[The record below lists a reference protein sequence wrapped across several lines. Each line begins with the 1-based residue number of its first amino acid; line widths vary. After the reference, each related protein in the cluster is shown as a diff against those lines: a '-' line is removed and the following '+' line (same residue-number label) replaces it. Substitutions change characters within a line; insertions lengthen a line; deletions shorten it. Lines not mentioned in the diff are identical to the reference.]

1 MFNYFHSGEQG
12 SVGDKGT
19 KGYRG
24 PNGRRGPPGS
34 TGICN
39 LDVNPEL
46 SIYRKYYIFSVA
58 HCTVVQECSESY
70 EQAPLACSV

>member
-1 MFNYFHSGEQG
+1 MCLIIFHSGEQG

-58 HCTVVQECSESY
+58 QCFTGVQ
-70 EQAPLACSV
+70 

>member
-24 PNGRRGPPGS
+24 SNGRRGPPGS
-34 TGICN
+34 TRICN
-39 LDVNPEL
+39 LDVKPEL
-46 SIYRKYYIFSVA
+46 SIYRK
-58 HCTVVQECSESY
+58 
-70 EQAPLACSV
+70 